1 MRPLKI
7 ISVHNRYL
15 QPGGEDQVFESEAR
29 LLTKCG
35 HQVTQV
41 QEQTTYPDGVVK
53 KLGVAVDCIWS
64 RKWHREFRQMLQTS
78 QPDVVHIHNF
88 FPLISP
94 SVYYA
99 CRREGVPV
107 VQTLHNYRLICASA
121 ELYRDGKVCEECLH
135 HGLWRGVR
143 YGCYQ
148 GSKPGTAALSLMLG
162 VHRRLRTWNNLVD
175 CYIALTEFARNKMI
189 DGGLPA
195 DRIRVKPNF
204 VLPDPGSR
212 EEGSREEGLREE
224 ASRESGSKQVG
235 SKEGSAGYALFVG
248 RLVKAKG
255 VLSMLKAWEH
265 MPRHIPLMI
274 AGDGP
279 CREQLELELKGGKLP
294 SVTYLGRLSRPDT
307 LARMKGA
314 RFLVFPSEW
323 YEGFPVTIAESF
335 ACGIPV
341 ICSRLGSMQE
351 IVTDGLTGLHFQ
363 AGDAEDMA
371 KKVQWAW
378 EHPQEIDTMGRL
390 ARREFETKYTASR
403 NIEMLEEIYEF
414 AIASRNKTMD
424 LAEPQVLQV

>member
-29 LLTKCG
+29 LLKEGG

-41 QEQTTYPDGVVK
+41 QEQTTYPDGLVK
-53 KLGVAVDCIWS
+53 KLGVAVNCIWS
-64 RKWHREFRQMLQTS
+64 RRWHREFRQMLQTS
-78 QPDVVHIHNF
+78 RPDVVHIHNF

-99 CRREGVPV
+99 CHREGVPV
-107 VQTLHNYRLICASA
+107 VQTLHNYRLLCSSA

-135 HGLWRGVR
+135 HGLLRGVR

-148 GSKPGTAALSLMLG
+148 GSKMGTAALSLMLG
-162 VHRRLRTWNNLVD
+162 VHRRVRTWNNLVD
-175 CYIALTEFARNKMI
+175 CYVALTEFARDKMI
-189 DGGLPA
+189 EGGLPA
-195 DRIRVKPNF
+195 SRIRVKSNF
-204 VLPDPGSR
+204 VLPDPGSK
-212 EEGSREEGLREE
+212 
-224 ASRESGSKQVG
+224 ESGSKETN
-235 SKEGSAGYALFVG
+235 SKERTDGYALFVG
-248 RLVKAKG
+248 RLAKAKG
-255 VLSMLKAWEH
+255 VLSMMKAWEH
-265 MPRHIPLMI
+265 MPRNIPLMI

-279 CREQLELELKGGKLP
+279 CREQLESELKDGKLP

-307 LARMKGA
+307 LATMKKA

-363 AGDAEDMA
+363 PGDAEDLA
-371 KKVQWAW
+371 KKVKWAW
-378 EHPQEIDTMGRL
+378 EHPEEIDAMGRL
-390 ARREFETKYTASR
+390 ARREFETKYTAAR

-414 AIASRNKTMD
+414 AMTTRGKIAEVV
-424 LAEPQVLQV
+424 EPQNIPV

>member
-7 ISVHNRYL
+7 ISVHNRYV

-29 LLTKCG
+29 LLKECG

-64 RKWHREFRQMLQTS
+64 RRWYHDFRHMLKAS
-78 QPDVVHIHNF
+78 RPDVVHIHNF

-107 VQTLHNYRLICASA
+107 VQTLHNYRLLCSA
-121 ELYRDGKVCEECLH
+121 AEFYRDGKVCEECLH
-135 HGLWRGVR
+135 HGLLRGVR

-148 GSKPGTAALSLMLG
+148 GSKMGTAALSLMLG

-175 CYIALTEFARNKMI
+175 CYIALTEFARHKMI
-189 DGGLPA
+189 EGGLPA

-204 VLPDPGSR
+204 VLPDPGSK
-212 EEGSREEGLREE
+212 EIGSRE
-224 ASRESGSKQVG
+224 AGSTER
-235 SKEGSAGYALFVG
+235 SEGYALFVG
-248 RLVKAKG
+248 RLVQAKG
-255 VLSMLKAWEH
+255 VLSMMKAWEK

-279 CREQLELELKGGKLP
+279 CREQLESELKNGKLP
-294 SVTYLGRLSRPDT
+294 SVRYLGRLSRPDT
-307 LARMKGA
+307 LAAMKRA
-314 RFLVFPSEW
+314 RFLIFPSEW

-335 ACGIPV
+335 ACGTPV

-351 IVTDGLTGLHFQ
+351 IVTEGLTGLHFQ
-363 AGDAEDMA
+363 AGDAEDLV
-371 KKVQWAW
+371 KKVMWAW
-378 EHPQEIDTMGRL
+378 EHPEEMDAMGRL
-390 ARREFETKYTASR
+390 ARREFETKYTAAR
-403 NIEMLEEIYEF
+403 NIEMLEGIYEF
-414 AIASRNKTMD
+414 AMAKGKKIAQV
-424 LAEPQVLQV
+424 AEPQTLPA

>member
-7 ISVHNRYL
+7 ISVHNRYV

-29 LLTKCG
+29 LLKEYG

-64 RKWHREFRQMLQTS
+64 RRWHREFRQMLQTS
-78 QPDVVHIHNF
+78 RPDVVHIHNF

-107 VQTLHNYRLICASA
+107 VQTLHNYRLLCASA
-121 ELYRDGKVCEECLH
+121 EFYRDGKVCEECLH
-135 HGLWRGVR
+135 HGLLRGVR

-148 GSKPGTAALSLMLG
+148 GSKMGTAALSLMLG
-162 VHRRLRTWNNLVD
+162 VHRRLRTWNNLVN
-175 CYIALTEFARNKMI
+175 CYVALTEFARHKMI
-189 DGGLPA
+189 EGGLPG

-204 VLPDPGSR
+204 VLPDPGS
-212 EEGSREEGLREE
+212 
-224 ASRESGSKQVG
+224 
-235 SKEGSAGYALFVG
+235 KETGTKETGFKETFWEQGNGGYALFVG

-255 VLSMLKAWEH
+255 VLSMMKAWEH
-265 MPRHIPLMI
+265 LPRHIPLMI

-279 CREQLELELKGGKLP
+279 CREQVEAELKSGKLP
-294 SVTYLGRLSRPDT
+294 SVKYLGRLSRPDT
-307 LARMKGA
+307 LATMKKA

-363 AGDAEDMA
+363 AGDAEDLA

-378 EHPQEIDTMGRL
+378 EHPEEMDAMGRL

-414 AIASRNKTMD
+414 AMASRGKMAK
-424 LAEPQVLQV
+424 LADPQTLPA

>member
-7 ISVHNRYL
+7 ISVHNRYV

-29 LLTKCG
+29 LLKESG

-41 QEQTTYPDGVVK
+41 QEQTSYPDGVVK
-53 KLGVAVDCIWS
+53 KLGIAVDCIWS
-64 RKWHREFRQMLQTS
+64 RRWHREFRQMLQTS
-78 QPDVVHIHNF
+78 RPDVVHIHNF

-107 VQTLHNYRLICASA
+107 VQTLHNYRLLCASA
-121 ELYRDGKVCEECLH
+121 EFYRDGKVCEECLH
-135 HGLWRGVR
+135 HGLLRGVR

-148 GSKPGTAALSLMLG
+148 GSKMGTAALSLMLG
-162 VHRRLRTWNNLVD
+162 VHRRLRTWNNLVN
-175 CYIALTEFARNKMI
+175 CYVALTEFARHKMI
-189 DGGLPA
+189 EGGLPR

-204 VLPDPGSR
+204 VLPDPGS
-212 EEGSREEGLREE
+212 
-224 ASRESGSKQVG
+224 
-235 SKEGSAGYALFVG
+235 KETGTKETGFKETFWEQGNGGYALFVG

-255 VLSMLKAWEH
+255 VLSMMKAWEH
-265 MPRHIPLMI
+265 LPRHIPLMI

-279 CREQLELELKGGKLP
+279 CREQVEAELKSGKLP
-294 SVTYLGRLSRPDT
+294 SVKYLGRLSRPDT
-307 LARMKGA
+307 LATMKKA

-363 AGDAEDMA
+363 AGDAEDLA

-378 EHPQEIDTMGRL
+378 EHPEEMDAMGRL

-414 AIASRNKTMD
+414 AMASRGKMAK
-424 LAEPQVLQV
+424 LAEPQTLPA